1 MRRPELVEGGRGS
14 VVRLPHL
21 SPTAKGQLWGML
33 VGGATAFFAVHKLQF
48 GYGVFLVG
56 WAAAWALGEWLIG
69 PRLIGKDDARAI
81 ALSIVSGAAFPWLGF
96 ALAALSQTLRP

>member
-1 MRRPELVEGGRGS
+1 MK
-14 VVRLPHL
+14 LPLL
-21 SPTAKGQLWGML
+21 SPTAKAQAWGMA
-33 VGGATAFFAVHKLQF
+33 VGGATAFFAAYKLQL
-48 GYGVFLVG
+48 GYGVFFVG

-81 ALSIVSGAAFPWLGF
+81 ALAIVSGAAFPWLGF